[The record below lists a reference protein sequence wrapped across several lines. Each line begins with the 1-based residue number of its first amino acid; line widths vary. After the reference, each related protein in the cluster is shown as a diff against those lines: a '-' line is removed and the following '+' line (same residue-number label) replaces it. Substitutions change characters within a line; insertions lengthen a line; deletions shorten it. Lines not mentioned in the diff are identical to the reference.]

1 MKLNLLLLLALP
13 LVLPAQTT
21 VIWGDS
27 IPVVSTTLPVTA
39 PRVVLLADGTPLV
52 TWGTSSSSTAQIWTA
67 RYENGAFTTPVAVVP
82 SPLKPALFGFGGYDV
97 AVSDSLVFIV
107 FEQLQ
112 DGIWLTK
119 SADGGLSFSYP
130 IQVQEAVS
138 GGYVTISSIVV
149 DGTGNPVISY
159 IREGSGA
166 IYQIR
171 RSPDGGESFGDPV
184 TANAPAP
191 GGQVCECC
199 SSDLL
204 AAGDSIWMVFRNND
218 QNKRDIWVS
227 RSTDLAA
234 TFDLATDVDNTDWQI
249 NQCPIAGPRMA
260 RMGDSLLTV
269 WMSKAS
275 GMSQVYSSSLHGGT
289 MAFGQQI
296 GFPSMP
302 GPQQAQTFPD
312 VTAMGDT
319 LGVVFLEKSK
329 EIVFHHSIAG
339 VSGLNAQ
346 PQRFAIPNHTLQYP
360 TIAFQNGIFHL
371 VYADATADKVLY
383 RQGILTQSSG
393 TTTPSNDKV
402 EVFPNPMLGHTLWVR
417 SEASALEHLAVL
429 DVLGKMVWEE
439 KATGNEQR
447 IETGAWKPGIYFLK
461 ITTRNG
467 ESMRKIII

>member
-1 MKLNLLLLLALP
+1 MKFNLLLLLTLP
-13 LVLPAQTT
+13 FVLSAQTT

-27 IPVVSTTLPVTA
+27 IQVVSTTLPVTA
-39 PRVVLLADGTPLV
+39 PRIVLLADGTPLV
-52 TWGTSSSSTAQIWTA
+52 SWGTSSSTTAQIWTA
-67 RYENGAFTTPVAVVP
+67 RYENGAFSTPVAVVP

-119 SADGGLSFSYP
+119 SDDGGQSFSYP
-130 IQVQEAVS
+130 IQVQEAIS
-138 GGYVTISSIVV
+138 GGYVTISSVVV

-171 RSPDGGESFGDPV
+171 RSPDGGESFADPV

-204 AAGDSIWMVFRNND
+204 ASGDSIWMVFRNND

-234 TFDLATDVDNTDWQI
+234 SFDMATDVDNTDWQI
-249 NQCPIAGPRMA
+249 NQCPIAGPRIA

-275 GMSQVYSSSLHGGT
+275 GMSRVYCSSLHGGT
-289 MAFGQQI
+289 MVAGQQI

-319 LGVVFLEKSK
+319 LGIVFLEKAK
-329 EIVFHHSIAG
+329 EIVFHHSINGA
-339 VSGLNAQ
+339 SGLNTQ

-360 TIAFQNGIFHL
+360 TLTYQNGIFHL

-383 RQGILTQSSG
+383 RQGVLTQNTGATSPSDGG
-393 TTTPSNDKV
+393 TS
-402 EVFPNPMLGHTLWVR
+402 VFPNPVQGNTFWVK
-417 SEASALEHLAVL
+417 SEAYMLEHLTVL
-429 DVLGKMVWEE
+429 DVFGKMVWDG
-439 KATGNEQR
+439 KASGLEQR
-447 IETGAWKPGIYFLK
+447 IEMKDLSPGVYLLK
-461 ITTRNG
+461 IKTSQG
-467 ESMRKIII
+467 EFVQKLMF